1 MKDSGHVGDLKKTY
15 GVMVMMIVMMMMMML
30 MMMMMVMMM
39 MMMVLVLVLVLLVVV
54 MVMVVVRNVR
64 LGFDWGEIGRRRR
77 NDWDPSV
84 DELFTSSTAQGGGG
98 SFKNR
103 KPIGEV
109 GCCESGMAERSH

>member
-15 GVMVMMIVMMMMMML
+15 GVMVMMIVMMMMML
-30 MMMMMVMMM
+30 MMMMVM
-39 MMMVLVLVLVLLVVV
+39 MMMVLVLVLVLVLLVV
-54 MVMVVVRNVR
+54 VMVVVRNVR

-77 NDWDPSV
+77 NDWDASV

>member
-15 GVMVMMIVMMMMMML
+15 GVMVMMIVMMMMML
-30 MMMMMVMMM
+30 MMMMVMM

-64 LGFDWGEIGRRRR
+64 LGFDWGEIGRRRRR